1 MNHVLETLFFALIPI
16 LITIGL
22 GYYSA
27 VKGTFDEQDS
37 HKLARLVLN
46 YMLPLNVFAGIWG
59 TSRKIMIQDVGLA
72 LWLAV
77 AMVVCFLLM
86 ILVYRYALKNDAPV
100 AILRAMS
107 IADPSVP
114 FVGSAV
120 LPLIF
125 GANDSAITIGICTLT
140 INVIMLPI
148 AFSAFGDNGD
158 TVSARLKN
166 TFKKPLVIAALL
178 GFILVLCGSQM
189 PTQFDSIFTLLGKG
203 AGGLAI
209 FTTGIVLKT
218 RQITFNKTIC
228 STILLKNL
236 AFPLVVWGCMALF
249 NSPTPL
255 TRLVVVAL
263 AIPTATMPSTLAI
276 RFNVH
281 EAELALTQFWSTA
294 LSFITLT
301 AFVLALS

>member
-1 MNHVLETLFFALIPI
+1 
-16 LITIGL
+16 
-22 GYYSA
+22 
-27 VKGTFDEQDS
+27 
-37 HKLARLVLN
+37 
-46 YMLPLNVFAGIWG
+46 
-59 TSRKIMIQDVGLA
+59 
-72 LWLAV
+72 
-77 AMVVCFLLM
+77 
-86 ILVYRYALKNDAPV
+86 
-100 AILRAMS
+100 MS

-120 LPLIF
+120 LSLIF

-189 PTQFDSIFTLLGKG
+189 PTQFDSIFT
-203 AGGLAI
+203 
-209 FTTGIVLKT
+209 TGIVLKT

-249 NSPTPL
+249 NSPTTL

-263 AIPTATMPSTLAI
+263 AIPTATIPSTLAI
-276 RFNVH
+276 HFNVH
-281 EAELALTQFWSTA
+281 EAELASTQFWSTA

>member
-1 MNHVLETLFFALIPI
+1 
-16 LITIGL
+16 
-22 GYYSA
+22 
-27 VKGTFDEQDS
+27 
-37 HKLARLVLN
+37 
-46 YMLPLNVFAGIWG
+46 
-59 TSRKIMIQDVGLA
+59 
-72 LWLAV
+72 
-77 AMVVCFLLM
+77 
-86 ILVYRYALKNDAPV
+86 
-100 AILRAMS
+100 MS

-228 STILLKNL
+228 STI
-236 AFPLVVWGCMALF
+236 FIEEP
-249 NSPTPL
+249 
-255 TRLVVVAL
+255 RLPASCL
-263 AIPTATMPSTLAI
+263 GMHGP
-276 RFNVH
+276 F
-281 EAELALTQFWSTA
+281 Q
-294 LSFITLT
+294 
-301 AFVLALS
+301 

>member
-1 MNHVLETLFFALIPI
+1 
-16 LITIGL
+16 
-22 GYYSA
+22 
-27 VKGTFDEQDS
+27 
-37 HKLARLVLN
+37 
-46 YMLPLNVFAGIWG
+46 
-59 TSRKIMIQDVGLA
+59 MIQDVGLA

-166 TFKKPLVIAALL
+166 TFKKPLVITALL
-178 GFILVLCGSQM
+178 GFM
-189 PTQFDSIFTLLGKG
+189 WFPN
-203 AGGLAI
+203 AHAI
-209 FTTGIVLKT
+209 
-218 RQITFNKTIC
+218 
-228 STILLKNL
+228 
-236 AFPLVVWGCMALF
+236 
-249 NSPTPL
+249 
-255 TRLVVVAL
+255 
-263 AIPTATMPSTLAI
+263 
-276 RFNVH
+276 
-281 EAELALTQFWSTA
+281 
-294 LSFITLT
+294 
-301 AFVLALS
+301 